1 MLCKAKF
8 PIASFLNG
16 SVYCYKTFILWI
28 NSVLFNFFIR
38 QRILK
43 KYHRCQKILHSTTV
57 SDIDTKSEYEND
69 F

>member
-28 NSVLFNFFIR
+28 NSV
-38 QRILK
+38 QSLK